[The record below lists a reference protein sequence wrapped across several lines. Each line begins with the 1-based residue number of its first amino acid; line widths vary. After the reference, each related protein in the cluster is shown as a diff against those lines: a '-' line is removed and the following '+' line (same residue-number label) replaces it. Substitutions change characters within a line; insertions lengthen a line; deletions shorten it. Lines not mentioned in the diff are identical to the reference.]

1 MPLRESLASGK
12 ELTEY
17 VSEGSVSSKM
27 TREGNGISGV
37 PSRDL
42 FLNDV
47 ANRGFVGRNLRI
59 DGDGRNQDQCEN

>member
-17 VSEGSVSSKM
+17 VSEGSVSTKM
-27 TREGNGISGV
+27 TREGNRISGV
-37 PSRDL
+37 PSRDF